1 MSGPFFDPACLPQCA
16 SPRRGSIAGC
26 YWLAPTTEDHDAI
39 SVAQRCELSNSSSLC
54 RHGRT
59 FPITNR
65 SLTINV
71 VQKPSSP
78 YFNTSTLYG
87 SQERKRKRP
96 ATPILPTTLFPDARA
111 HHFPLPTATAAFSSG
126 CGSAASKKGRP
137 IALSHFRPRS
147 PALGAA
153 PTRKGFQTGLCAGW
167 LPGGGSRLL
176 LHLIREPVCQR
187 CQPTT

>member
-96 ATPILPTTLFPDARA
+96 ATPILPNTHSRMQEHITFLFRRRRQHLARAAALQHQRKAHRPFPHPPKIIGARCSSDAEGFPD
-111 HHFPLPTATAAFSSG
+111 
-126 CGSAASKKGRP
+126 
-137 IALSHFRPRS
+137 RS
-147 PALGAA
+147 
-153 PTRKGFQTGLCAGW
+153 LCWLAAGW
-167 LPGGGSRLL
+167 GVPLAPS
-176 LHLIREPVCQR
+176 PD
-187 CQPTT
+187 T